1 MKKKIKNG
9 SRYCP
14 ICGHILQ
21 RKGKYKFKDSYRWYC
36 PKCHKYIKDNKKKKL
51 KTKLWLFKYFEYLTH
66 SKKMSEYGCHR
77 STFWRNTKIFK
88 NKNIFIPES
97 RDRHLVI
104 YLDGLRVNKKAYL
117 IASNGKYVIGFC
129 LVDYESSNNWR
140 NFLKNFNE
148 PEYVVCDGQNGLIKA
163 IKSVWFNTKI
173 QRCLFHVWMNV
184 KQKLTLNPETQ
195 AGQQLLSLS
204 KKLLKIKS
212 IEQANNWQSKFKIW
226 KDKYYEFISQK
237 SVKPE
242 TGEIWFTHARLRS
255 AAFNLGKL
263 ILNKTLFNFLN
274 NCEVKSMNNVL
285 EGGINSPIRHL
296 LNCHR
301 GTNFTG
307 QQKIVEI
314 YLLKRSMFWNK
325 ISMLLNSEK
334 PTFFAT

>member
-14 ICGHILQ
+14 ICEHILQ

-36 PKCHKYIKDNKKKKL
+36 PKCHKYISVNKNQQKKQ

-66 SKKMSEYGCHR
+66 SKKMSEYGYHR

-104 YLDGLRVNKKAYL
+104 YLDGLRVNKKTYL
-117 IASNGKYVIGFC
+117 IASNGKHVVGFC

-184 KQKLTLNPETQ
+184 KQKLTLNPERQ

-226 KDKYYEFISQK
+226 KDKYYECIVQAIFK
-237 SVKPE
+237 FYVY
-242 TGEIWFTHARLRS
+242 TY
-255 AAFNLGKL
+255 
-263 ILNKTLFNFLN
+263 ILNEF
-274 NCEVKSMNNVL
+274 
-285 EGGINSPIRHL
+285 L
-296 LNCHR
+296 LN
-301 GTNFTG
+301 
-307 QQKIVEI
+307 
-314 YLLKRSMFWNK
+314 
-325 ISMLLNSEK
+325 
-334 PTFFAT
+334 FAHFLQN